1 MPDISMGPGT
11 KKETIYGG
19 PTPNTGGTV
28 YNGSGTGSTV
38 YSSHRSNATAR
49 PAVHKTGGSKGSVI
63 FFIVAGFSALNT
75 LLLFAHAPFVLAI
88 GLAVTRISMD
98 GGAGTALALSAV
110 AIGLFVALGIAAGK
124 GNKTAF
130 LIGMLLYGG
139 DTVVLLLSPNAAA
152 HVPSIV
158 VHGLFIYYMI
168 KALREF
174 GD

>member
-11 KKETIYGG
+11 KKETVYGG
-19 PTPNTGGTV
+19 PTPNNGSTV
-28 YNGSGTGSTV
+28 YNGPGTGTTV
-38 YSSHRSNATAR
+38 NSSQRPNATV

-63 FFIVAGFSALNT
+63 FFTVAGFSALNT

-88 GLAVTRISMD
+88 GLAVTRVSMD

-130 LIGMLLYGG
+130 LIGMLLYGA
-139 DTVVLLLSPNAAA
+139 DTVVLLLSPNAAT

-158 VHGLFIYYMI
+158 VHGLFIYYMV

-174 GD
+174 GG